1 LLPFLQRKNE
11 HQLAAAAAPVT
22 VVGQSYNQP
31 EQSHPQPEQEKDAME
46 VETELFIGLPGR
58 GRT

>member
-22 VVGQSYNQP
+22 VAGQSYN
-31 EQSHPQPEQEKDAME
+31 QPEQEKDAME